1 MSGRVIGIDFGT
13 TNALCAWLDAGR
25 TVIIPNERGARFT
38 PSVVSYAPGGEVL
51 VGESAKN
58 RAIAAPADTVRA
70 VKRLLGTRTSLQVGG
85 RALRPEDV
93 AAELFAKLRS
103 DAERFLGFPVESA
116 VVTVPASFSDA
127 QRRSLREAA
136 ALAGLDALRL
146 VNEPTAAALARAWLD
161 RQKPGADTLVLV
173 YDFGGGTFDVTVLRS
188 RGSACEVLASAGDDR
203 LGGLDIDAAL
213 YAEVAAAFSRDYG
226 LDAEGDL
233 FLSQQLWDLV
243 ERAKIELSSR
253 ESTEIVM
260 PFMGPGGALSHPSF
274 TVTRRR
280 LEELARP
287 FVERTV
293 LLTAEALRTAK
304 VEPAELGALVL
315 SGGSSRMPLVGELL
329 AHLVRRAPESRVN
342 FEEIVASGA
351 AVEAAIV
358 SGDAEGFAVR
368 DVASFSYGVE
378 IEGGACAV
386 LVQRNESLPA
396 RKRRVFT
403 TIADGQDTVEIHVI
417 QGEGKKAG
425 DNLSLGR
432 FLLAGVRKARRGEP
446 RILVEFAID
455 ESDLLRVRAKDL
467 DTGAEQRVVVSGSGS
482 DDAAKLALLATR
494 VAELSARTVL
504 ESGLADELEEAVAA
518 ARKAVSEGDAASRA
532 EARAVLEALAGEL
545 FAARDDGVSRRTGLG
560 VAGGAR

>member
-1 MSGRVIGIDFGT
+1 MSERVIGIDFGT
-13 TNALCAWLDAGR
+13 TNALIAWLDSGSP
-25 TVIIPNERGARFT
+25 VIVPNDRGARFT

-58 RAIAAPADTVRA
+58 RAIAAPGDTVRA
-70 VKRLLGTRTSLQVGG
+70 VKRLLGSGSPVLAGG
-85 RALRPEDV
+85 RPRRPEEI
-93 AAELFAKLRS
+93 AAEIFRKLRA
-103 DAERFLGFPVESA
+103 DAERFLGFPVERA
-116 VVTVPASFSDA
+116 VVTVPARFSDA

-136 ALAGLDALRL
+136 ALAGIDALRL

-161 RQKPGADTLVLV
+161 RRKPDADTLVLV

-188 RGSACEVLASAGDDR
+188 RGAACEVLASAGDDR
-203 LGGLDIDAAL
+203 LGGLDIDAEL
-213 YAEVAAAFSRDYG
+213 YAEVAAAFKADYG
-226 LDAEGDL
+226 LDAEADL

-253 ESTEIVM
+253 DSTEVVL
-260 PFMGPGGALSHPSF
+260 PFMRSAGALAHPSF
-274 TVTRRR
+274 KITRAR
-280 LEELARP
+280 LEALATP
-287 FVERTV
+287 FVERTIR
-293 LLTAEALRTAK
+293 LTAEALRDAK
-304 VEPAELGALVL
+304 ATGAEVGALVL
-315 SGGSSRMPLVGELL
+315 SGGSSRMPLVRERLGE
-329 AHLVRRAPESRVN
+329 LVRRAPESRVN
-342 FEEIVASGA
+342 FEEIVAAGA

-368 DVASFSYGVE
+368 DVATRSYGVE

-403 TIADGQDTVEIHVI
+403 TIADGQDTVEIHVV
-417 QGEGKKAG
+417 QGEERKAR

-432 FLLAGVRKARRGEP
+432 FLLAGVRKARKGEP

-494 VAELSARTVL
+494 VGELAARTVL
-504 ESGLADELEEAVAA
+504 EAGLADEIEDAVAA
-518 ARKAVSEGDAASRA
+518 ARTAAADGDEAARS
-532 EARAVLEALAGEL
+532 EARAVLETLTGEL
-545 FAARDDGVSRRTGLG
+545 LAARDDGASIKSGLG
-560 VAGGAR
+560 LAGTVR